1 MGGEAFEEAA
11 ALVSALRLEPD
22 GHLKNRAL
30 GRWRGGRHAPFDPD
44 LARSMA
50 YWKPPRTGQQA
61 MQVARMRMPPG
72 AVCGGL
78 PGATST
84 ISALPP
90 QLAQHCS
97 ASRTGTMIMRRAG
110 VDRDRRRCRQLRSQG
125 WHPIPR

>member
-1 MGGEAFEEAA
+1 
-11 ALVSALRLEPD
+11 
-22 GHLKNRAL
+22 
-30 GRWRGGRHAPFDPD
+30 
-44 LARSMA
+44 MA

-125 WHPIPR
+125 WHTLSHDDATRAGLRNGRRELDLATALLGRLT